1 MNNAS
6 EKKNV
11 LTEELIDN
19 LDLILDAIH
28 DDLLISDSQGKVIF
42 VNETFE
48 NVYSLNREEA
58 IGKTVYQLEEEGYF
72 KPSIVALVL
81 KEKKKLSLRQTTNL
95 GRDVPVTATPVFDE
109 EGGIRF
115 VFSFSRDIT
124 ELLELEDKVQQY
136 SEELNRLRGGDA
148 EDQIIAESREE
159 HEMQ

>member
-48 NVYSLNREEA
+48 TSTVSTAKKQSAKRSISWKRKA
-58 IGKTVYQLEEEGYF
+58 ISSR
-72 KPSIVALVL
+72 P
-81 KEKKKLSLRQTTNL
+81 SLR
-95 GRDVPVTATPVFDE
+95 
-109 EGGIRF
+109 
-115 VFSFSRDIT
+115 SC
-124 ELLELEDKVQQY
+124 
-136 SEELNRLRGGDA
+136 
-148 EDQIIAESREE
+148 
-159 HEMQ
+159 